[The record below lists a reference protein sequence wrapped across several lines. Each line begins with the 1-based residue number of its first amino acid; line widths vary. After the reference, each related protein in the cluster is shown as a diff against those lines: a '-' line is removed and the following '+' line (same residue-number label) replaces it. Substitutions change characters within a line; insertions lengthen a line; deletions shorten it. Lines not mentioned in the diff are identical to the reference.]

1 VPSALITQRSRVQIP
16 PSATKVRGPFH
27 HGRGLLLTGLLTA
40 LRACE
45 LTGSWFHGTAS
56 FALGGIAGDVHG
68 RQRPADDQLGERG
81 RYLAVRLQIALDIL
95 FDIEP
100 DPLTG
105 RRRQQT
111 KSGFESEKE
120 AWRACRDAMS
130 DTTTLSLIC
139 ASSSSFPRPL
149 LFRRAT
155 APGLRVRP
163 RRSR

>member
-1 VPSALITQRSRVQIP
+1 
-16 PSATKVRGPFH
+16 VRANGILVSPDRFV
-27 HGRGLLLTGLLTA
+27 
-40 LRACE
+40 
-45 LTGSWFHGTAS
+45 
-56 FALGGIAGDVHG
+56 ALGGIAGDVHG

-149 LFRRAT
+149 LFRRA
-155 APGLRVRP
+155 LP
-163 RRSR
+163 RAH

>member
-1 VPSALITQRSRVQIP
+1 
-16 PSATKVRGPFH
+16 
-27 HGRGLLLTGLLTA
+27 
-40 LRACE
+40 
-45 LTGSWFHGTAS
+45 
-56 FALGGIAGDVHG
+56 
-68 RQRPADDQLGERG
+68 
-81 RYLAVRLQIALDIL
+81 LDIL

-149 LFRRAT
+149 LFRRA
-155 APGLRVRP
+155 LP
-163 RRSR
+163 RAR